1 MKKLYLIFCFTITAC
16 IVVPAQHCT
25 IKCQEYNPNN
35 KTKQK
40 GVPFSL
46 IFKIGKK
53 EISLASN
60 QDGVLLVNKSVYEK
74 MKGAIIQSFM
84 FLNPADH
91 EYYGTPYQLYNKKKK
106 LSEICGVTLTV
117 DRIW

>member
-1 MKKLYLIFCFTITAC
+1 MKRILIILTFFLLKSIS
-16 IVVPAQHCT
+16 IHAQSCT
-25 IKCQEYNPNN
+25 IKCQEYNPGN

-46 IFKIGKK
+46 IFKVGKK
-53 EISLASN
+53 EVSLASN
-60 QDGVLLVNKSVYEK
+60 QDGVLVVEKSVYEK
-74 MKGAIIQSFM
+74 MKGSIIQTFM

-106 LSEICGVTLTV
+106 LSDICGVTLTV

>member
-1 MKKLYLIFCFTITAC
+1 M
-16 IVVPAQHCT
+16 PAQHCT